1 MTFERE
7 TTTVNTRIDTLSAG
21 ILRMRLVDGELRT
34 IRMGGVD
41 LIRRLYFCVR
51 TRSWDT
57 VNPKFTAYEVHTT
70 RESFRVKFEAVC
82 ERPVGGGFETDAHF
96 KWNGMIEGGPDGK
109 ITFTVEGEATADFQS
124 NRIGLCLLI
133 GTNELSGGSYK
144 TSLLD
149 TQVQESPFP
158 ALIATPLVIAPKF
171 DTIAYSTQK
180 STHTITVKAVGA
192 TFEMEDQRHFGD
204 SSFKAYAPL
213 PFDYPNIPTGKRFKQ
228 VITLSVA
235 GKPPA
240 RAAFVNESRI
250 TVSSVR
256 TGHLVPTLRD
266 WQEST
271 PASRSF
277 IDQVAKPAGL
287 AELETIH
294 WDYRPSLHLHDNE
307 TYWENAQAVVD
318 QAATMRHHN
327 KTAQLVISPLELD
340 VPHPRPGRDPRT
352 VDPFGAAWLAAFTG
366 ECGKAGIAA
375 VDVRL
380 GDGMAQKVMS
390 ILAPLA
396 GQPLLETNNRS
407 TGFFPD
413 LMSWAC
419 RGSRGRT
426 VVVINRTSQPQN
438 VTVAGLAGNQV
449 AVTRFS
455 EQLGADKVKPRSI
468 LPIAQG
474 AILFAM
480 DPYEVLLVT
489 ETK

>member
-1 MTFERE
+1 MSFGNEITH
-7 TTTVNTRIDTLSAG
+7 VNTRIDTLSAG

-51 TRSWDT
+51 TRTWDT
-57 VNPKFTAYEVHTT
+57 VNPKFTSYEVQTT
-70 RESFRVKFEAVC
+70 RESFRVKLEAIC
-82 ERPVGGGFETDAHF
+82 DRPVGDGYETDAHF
-96 KWNGMIEGGPDGK
+96 KWNAVIEGSPDGK
-109 ITFTVEGEATADFQS
+109 ITFTVEGEATTDFQS

-133 GTNELSGGSYK
+133 GTNELAGGSFK
-144 TSLLD
+144 TSLAGN
-149 TQVQESPFP
+149 QVQDSPFP
-158 ALIATPLVIAPKF
+158 TVIATPLVIAPKF
-171 DTIAYSTQK
+171 DSIAYSTLK
-180 STHTITVKAVGA
+180 STHTVTVKADGA

-213 PFDYPNIPTGKRFKQ
+213 PFEYPNIPTAKRFKQ
-228 VITLSVA
+228 TITLSVA

-256 TGHLVPTLRD
+256 TGHTVPTLRD
-266 WQEST
+266 WQESD

-277 IDQVAKPAGL
+277 IDQVAKPADL
-287 AELETIH
+287 ADAQSIR

-327 KTAQLVISPLELD
+327 KTAQLVISPLDLEI
-340 VPHPRPGRDPRT
+340 PHPRPGRDPRT
-352 VDPFGAAWLAAFTG
+352 IDPFGAAWLAAFTG
-366 ECGKAGIAA
+366 ECGKAGIHS

-380 GDGMAQKVMS
+380 GVGMAQKVMS

-455 EQLGADKVKPRSI
+455 EQLGADKVKPRTI